1 MAGKTIIVNSATK
14 ATLVALFPEAT
25 VPVIAEGLN
34 TDQIEYLAT
43 ILSEELQLQSAY
55 SDVKDLFTRIMA
67 QA

>member
-14 ATLVALFPEAT
+14 ATLVALFPAAT
-25 VPVIAEGLN
+25 VPVIAEGLS
-34 TDQIEYLAT
+34 TDQIEYLAN
-43 ILSEELQLQSAY
+43 IISDELQIQTTF